1 MLVLFNIEQN
11 IAFLILNA
19 LPAHPMAT
27 KKGGGSVLK
36 TPQMMPMT
44 RQQQLQEDT
53 HFRVLSLLESQP
65 DLNQREMAKA
75 LGVSLGGVNYC
86 LRALA
91 AKGLVKMSSFQ
102 ASENKLAYAYLLTP
116 QGMTEKIALT
126 GSFLKRKQQE
136 YAALKAEIEALQ
148 KAVAEAPES
157 GQ

>member
-1 MLVLFNIEQN
+1 
-11 IAFLILNA
+11 
-19 LPAHPMAT
+19 
-27 KKGGGSVLK
+27 
-36 TPQMMPMT
+36 MT

-116 QGMTEKIALT
+116 QGMTEKVALT
-126 GSFLKRKQQE
+126 GRFLKRKQEE

-148 KAVAEAPES
+148 KAVAIVASGLSEAILSLVRYDELVS
-157 GQ
+157 AGHRTRERFGGR